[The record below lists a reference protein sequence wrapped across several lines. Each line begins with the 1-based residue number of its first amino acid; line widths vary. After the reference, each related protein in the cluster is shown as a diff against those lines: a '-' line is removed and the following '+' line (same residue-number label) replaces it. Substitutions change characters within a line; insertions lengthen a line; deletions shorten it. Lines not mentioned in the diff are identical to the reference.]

1 MAAVTNPDT
10 KLDVGPGRPVVEII
24 RDLRS
29 GVITGRALDGES
41 RRACVMYLG
50 GEGYGVPE
58 IAALLKVSDRTV
70 ARDRAR
76 MREELA
82 VERDPG
88 LLPRMVGHL
97 IGEAESTSVRLRRIA
112 RDKSA
117 PASARVEAEKATWGI
132 ACDLV
137 RTLQSVGYLPQAPRP
152 VRVSA
157 RVEGVGGEEGDFD
170 APALE
175 ELINE
180 LARIEAIA
188 SASGNALPASDATS
202 AAGITNGSSVSGGE
216 QQPTE
221 LAALRLDLGRLAVAA
236 RMSAI
241 ERMIAPLH
249 RTDSDDETD
258 DDGPDTRTD
267 GTPERSSH
275 RAQAPARAEDR
286 TTTRTQA
293 SQEPKAAPRRNTA
306 DRSARRDRRA
316 G

>member
-1 MAAVTNPDT
+1 MVAENREPIA
-10 KLDVGPGRPVVEII
+10 VGPGRPVVEII
-24 RDLRS
+24 RDLQS
-29 GVITGRALDGES
+29 GVITGRTLDGES

-117 PASARVEAEKATWGI
+117 PASARVEAEKATWSI

-188 SASGNALPASDATS
+188 SAGGTALPAIDATTALAS
-202 AAGITNGSSVSGGE
+202 ADAPSANEAGGGE
-216 QQPTE
+216 TKPTE

-249 RTDSDDETD
+249 RTDSDHGDEHD
-258 DDGPDTRTD
+258 EPDNRTD
-267 GTPERSSH
+267 STSERTTH
-275 RAQAPARAEDR
+275 RAQAPARGKPKRPA
-286 TTTRTQA
+286 QA
-293 SQEPKAAPRRNTA
+293 SRNPPAPRAGN
-306 DRSARRDRRA
+306 RSSKPARERGGR